1 MGARFSDNAWG
12 EPDTYP
18 PPHGLLI
25 RTGHARTRRRSR
37 SGRVEE
43 MPIVGVLRRVW
54 IPPVILAVIG
64 FGGVTVS
71 LVRIVFAS
79 AQQSAGAGSH
89 VDQVFSADL
98 SAYAHC
104 LGKSA

>member
-1 MGARFSDNAWG
+1 MHG
-12 EPDTYP
+12 ENPT
-18 PPHGLLI
+18 H
-25 RTGHARTRRRSR
+25 TRHRMVYSSVLVTLVSRCRSR

-79 AQQSAGAGSH
+79 AQQPAGEGSHADQIFSAG
-89 VDQVFSADL
+89 L